1 MMRTG
6 IMKGLRH
13 GVAAVAVL
21 AAWSA
26 PAQAQAQDG
35 TQKADEQPAPQR
47 PKGQVEATSSD
58 EAIVVTGLRDV
69 AATLGQ
75 IKRQNPQIVDSL
87 TQNEI
92 ERLPDRSLA
101 EVLDR
106 VVGVSSDRG
115 FATSQPR
122 TITLRGFDSR
132 YNSMNVD
139 GNVVW
144 NSSRNNR
151 GTQLDVFPAAV
162 INQIDVFKTV
172 STAMDANSIGGHLEL
187 RTLRAFDGGTN
198 TYFRARASAGIYEQD
213 DLPEEGQPSFQ
224 MDAVGKFTFG
234 TDRNFG
240 VVLGAEFQQHEFFD
254 VLNETT
260 AYSAINGVDVV
271 NGNAFGGIFQTR
283 QERLA
288 LYGKLEA
295 RSSDQYYGFIS
306 VSYFG
311 DDLHQTFNRGGPFIT
326 ATRVTDAAPGRGT
339 FTGATLEQFFEDYRL
354 NRETVLLGSGFDYRV
369 GENGSINLRAAYTRY
384 DHDEKLFRSER
395 FQLGG
400 LSGTYDFTE
409 TGPGLAFSEASQT
422 LIGDPARYLSRTNR
436 AAFDLLIPH
445 IDDVFNASADFKLNT
460 QASARG
466 FGIEGGIFWRRLE
479 RRFDQTTNN
488 FTIPTGTILP
498 LSQVLA
504 ARTADRPLTGFGPAF
519 IDPDAYLA
527 VLAARA
533 VASVATND
541 TNDYTV
547 KEDVLAGHLAATF
560 TTDTLRLSAGFRIE
574 RTDLTNGTS
583 SVVSGVTAPVTRQ
596 SDYTEFL
603 PNVQAIWD
611 PLPGLKLR
619 LAYTETLARP
629 DFVDFAPGQTIT
641 INAQGVEVIT
651 GTNPFLAPRTARGY
665 DASAEYYFARNG
677 FVALGVFRKDLDN
690 ETFRQ
695 RQDTTDANG
704 VLTRIETIPLNTG
717 SAQLTGLEA
726 SFVVN
731 RMAFLPGPLA
741 NLGVNLNYT
750 LLDGDWNV
758 VFTDGSTR
766 TVDGLRNQ
774 PRWLGNIAVN
784 YNDDRLSGS
793 VAWRLRGRTFTG
805 QFGATVADDL
815 YVDEY
820 TRLDAQIAYRV
831 TGNVQVFAEG
841 RNLTDEYWI
850 EQSGVSQSALR
861 TATSP
866 GRTYWFGIRAKY

>member
-1 MMRTG
+1 MKRT
-6 IMKGLRH
+6 IVTRVLQS
-13 GVAAVAVL
+13 GVAGFALL
-21 AAWSA
+21 ASWT
-26 PAQAQAQDG
+26 AQAQAQEA
-35 TQKADEQPAPQR
+35 ADQPLAP
-47 PKGQVEATSSD
+47 PAKGQPVATSND

-69 AATLGQ
+69 SATLGQ
-75 IKRQNPQIVDSL
+75 IKRESLQIVDSL
-87 TQNEI
+87 TQAEI
-92 ERLPDRSLA
+92 QRLPDRSLA

-187 RTLRAFDGGTN
+187 RTLRAFDGGTK
-198 TYFRARASAGIYEQD
+198 TYLRARASAGIYEQNG
-213 DLPEEGQPSFQ
+213 LPDEGQPSLQ

-234 TDRNFG
+234 PDRNFG
-240 VVLGAEFQQHEFFD
+240 MVLGAEFQQHEFFD

-260 AYSAINGVDVV
+260 AYSVINGVDVV

-295 RSSDQYYGFIS
+295 RSSDQYYGFLS
-306 VSYFG
+306 ASYFA
-311 DDLHQTFNRGGPFIT
+311 DDLNQTFNRGGPFIT
-326 ATRVTDAAPGRGT
+326 ATRVTNAGPGTGD
-339 FTGATLEQFFEDYRL
+339 FTGATLEQFYEDYRL
-354 NRETVLLGSGFDYRV
+354 NRETLLLGSGLDYRV
-369 GENGSINLRAAYTRY
+369 GDTGSINLRAAYTRY

-395 FQLGG
+395 FQLGNLRG
-400 LSGTYDFTE
+400 SYDFNETE
-409 TGPGLAFSEASQT
+409 PGLVFDDASRA
-422 LIGDPARYLSRTNR
+422 LIANPALYLSRTNR

-460 QASARG
+460 QATARG
-466 FGIEGGIFWRRLE
+466 FGIEGGIFWRRLD

-488 FTIPTGTILP
+488 FTIPTGTVLT

-527 VLAARA
+527 FLVGRA
-533 VASVATND
+533 VPSVATND

-547 KEDVLAGHLAATF
+547 KEDVLAGHVAATF
-560 TTDTLRLSAGFRIE
+560 TTETLRLSAGFRVE

-583 SVVSGVTAPVTRQ
+583 SVASGVTAPVTRR
-596 SDYTEFL
+596 SDYTEWL

-611 PLPGLKLR
+611 PAPGLKLR

-629 DFVDFAPGQTIT
+629 DFVDFAPGQTVT

-677 FVALGVFRKDLDN
+677 FVSLGVFRKDLDN

-695 RQDTTDANG
+695 RRDTTDANG

-726 SFVVN
+726 SLVVT
-731 RMAFLPGPLA
+731 RMEFLPGPLA

-758 VFTDGSTR
+758 VFTDGTTR

-784 YNDDRLSGS
+784 YDDDRLSGS

-805 QFGATVADDL
+805 QFGATAADDL

-820 TRLDAQIAYRV
+820 ARLDAQVAYKV
-831 TGNVQVFAEG
+831 SENIQVFVEG

-850 EQSGVSQSALR
+850 EQSGVTEAALR